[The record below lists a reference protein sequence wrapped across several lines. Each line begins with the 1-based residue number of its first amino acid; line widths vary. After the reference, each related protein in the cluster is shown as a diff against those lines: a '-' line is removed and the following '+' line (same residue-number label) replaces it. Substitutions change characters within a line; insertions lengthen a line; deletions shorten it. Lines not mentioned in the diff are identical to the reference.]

1 MQESGGNSFAI
12 IIKVSILRD
21 CSLQHTNFLVLSD
34 KYLVIESAGNTAS
47 LNLCELLWISFAYL
61 ALDAALIDWMAEV
74 VGINGENGSVGCVK
88 K

>member
-34 KYLVIESAGNTAS
+34 KYLVIESPGNTAS
-47 LNLCELLWISFAYL
+47 LNLCELL
-61 ALDAALIDWMAEV
+61 
-74 VGINGENGSVGCVK
+74 
-88 K
+88 